1 MVIFIVEEGSIWN
14 ERNPILEKYADSVV
28 VVCLYGKAVTD
39 KYRCIVSPKRQVR
52 LGMDAYGTESFLF
65 GAISLAKEE
74 LKACISHEKD
84 IVFLTD
90 NEPRSLYPYIL
101 LKNECEGKRV
111 HLWCISP
118 LRFESKF
125 RIKSYYKML
134 QSIDVITSLLFLNFN
149 DFLYTMDRRST
160 LLDLFE
166 YCSDYL
172 NELLPNALHEINN
185 LMKPD
190 EKYFYDFTYR
200 RYISTKN
207 NYMDMLKDDDI
218 YKEYTGESNK
228 K

>member
-1 MVIFIVEEGSIWN
+1 MSVSTCSRNKGGVSVVIFIVEEGSIWN

-101 LKNECEGKRV
+101 LKNECEGKGFIYGAYHR
-111 HLWCISP
+111 LGLNLNLE
-118 LRFESKF
+118 LRAIIRCCK
-125 RIKSYYKML
+125 
-134 QSIDVITSLLFLNFN
+134 
-149 DFLYTMDRRST
+149 
-160 LLDLFE
+160 
-166 YCSDYL
+166 
-172 NELLPNALHEINN
+172 A
-185 LMKPD
+185 
-190 EKYFYDFTYR
+190 
-200 RYISTKN
+200 
-207 NYMDMLKDDDI
+207 
-218 YKEYTGESNK
+218 
-228 K
+228 